1 MPTPVAASF
10 EPRLTAE
17 RHTLHI
23 PSAGRLG
30 LYVARAPQ
38 RDAPRPAAA
47 PLLLVHSVNAAASAA
62 EVRPVFEA
70 ESSRRTV
77 VALDL
82 PGFGRSERGA
92 RDYSPRLMTDA
103 VQAAGQWARERLG
116 VAQLDVLALSLSC
129 EFAARAAA
137 EEPAVWRRLALV
149 SPTGFNGTRRRRGP
163 AGSVL
168 GPPALKRVLTWPPLG
183 APLFRALTRPG
194 VVRYFLRRTYGARD
208 IDEQLWR
215 DAVATARE
223 PGAEHAPLNFLSA
236 ALFSADINDVYERL
250 THPVWMSHGTRG
262 DFTDYRGRDT
272 VEQRPNWRF
281 TVFQTGA
288 MPYFEQPA
296 AFLAALG
303 EFLDGK

>member
-17 RHTLHI
+17 RHVLHS
-23 PSAGRLG
+23 PLAGRLG
-30 LYVARAPQ
+30 LYLARAPQ
-38 RDAPRPAAA
+38 PDALQHAAP

-116 VAQLDVLALSLSC
+116 VGQLDVLALSLSC
-129 EFAARAAA
+129 EFAARAAVEA
-137 EEPAVWRRLALV
+137 SAAWRRLALV

-163 AGSVL
+163 PGSVL

-183 APLFRALTRPG
+183 APMFRALTRPG
-194 VVRYFLRRTYGARD
+194 VVRYFLRRTYGTRD

-223 PGAEHAPLNFLSA
+223 PGAEHAPLHFLSA

-250 THPVWMSHGTRG
+250 AQPVWMSHGTRG
-262 DFTDYRGRDT
+262 DFTDYRGCDT
-272 VEQRPNWRF
+272 VQARQNWRL
-281 TVFQTGA
+281 TMFQTGA
-288 MPYFEQPA
+288 MPYFEQPRSFIDA
-296 AFLAALG
+296 LDAFLDAP
-303 EFLDGK
+303 

>member
-17 RHTLHI
+17 RHVLHS
-23 PSAGRLG
+23 PLAGRLG
-30 LYVARAPQ
+30 LYLARAPQ
-38 RDAPRPAAA
+38 SAAP
-47 PLLLVHSVNAAASAA
+47 PLLLVHSVNAAASVA

-116 VAQLDVLALSLSC
+116 VAQLDLLALSLSC
-129 EFAARAAA
+129 EFAARAAVEA
-137 EEPAVWRRLALV
+137 PAAWRRLALV

-163 AGSVL
+163 PGSVL

-183 APLFRALTRPG
+183 APMFRALTRPG

-223 PGAEHAPLNFLSA
+223 PGAEHAPLHFLSA
-236 ALFSADINDVYERL
+236 ALFSADINEVYERL

-262 DFTDYRGRDT
+262 DFTDYRGSDT
-272 VEQRPNWRF
+272 VQGRPNWRF

-288 MPYFEQPA
+288 MPYFEQPRSFIDA
-296 AFLAALG
+296 LDAFLDAP
-303 EFLDGK
+303 

>member
-17 RHTLHI
+17 RHVLHS

-30 LYVARAPQ
+30 LYLARAPQ
-38 RDAPRPAAA
+38 PDAPQPAAP

-70 ESSRRTV
+70 ESHRRTV

-103 VQAAGQWARERLG
+103 VQAAGRWACERLG
-116 VAQLDVLALSLSC
+116 VAQLDMLALSLSC
-129 EFAARAAA
+129 EFAARAAV
-137 EEPAVWRRLALV
+137 EEPASWCRLALV

-183 APLFRALTRPG
+183 APMFRALTRPG
-194 VVRYFLRRTYGARD
+194 VVRYFLRRTYGSPN

-223 PGAEHAPLNFLSA
+223 PGAEHAPLHFLSA

-250 THPVWMSHGTRG
+250 SHPVWMSHGTRG

-272 VEQRPNWRF
+272 VEKRPNWRF

-288 MPYFEQPA
+288 MPYFEEPA

-303 EFLDGK
+303 EFLDGE

>member
-1 MPTPVAASF
+1 MPPTAAETF
-10 EPRLTAE
+10 EPVLAAE
-17 RHTLHI
+17 RHVLQS
-23 PSAGRLG
+23 PAGRLG
-30 LYVARAPQ
+30 LYLAQA
-38 RDAPRPAAA
+38 PAAGA
-47 PLLLVHSVNAAASAA
+47 VPLLLVHSVNAAASVA
-62 EVRPVFEA
+62 EVRPVFEG
-70 ESSRRTV
+70 ECTRRTV

-82 PGFGRSERGA
+82 PGFGRSSRER

-103 VQAAGQWARERLG
+103 VQAAGRWARERLG
-116 VAQLDVLALSLSC
+116 VSRLDLLALSLSC
-129 EFAARAAA
+129 EFAARAAV
-137 EEPAVWRRLALV
+137 EEPSAWRRLALV

-168 GPPALKRVLTWPPLG
+168 GPPALKRVLTWEPLG

-223 PGAEHAPLNFLSA
+223 SGAERAPLHFLSA

-250 THPVWMSHGTRG
+250 QQPVWMSHGTRG

-272 VEQRPNWRF
+272 VAGRPNWRF
-281 TVFQTGA
+281 SVFETGA

-296 AFLAALG
+296 AFLAELRA
-303 EFLDGK
+303 FLDAP